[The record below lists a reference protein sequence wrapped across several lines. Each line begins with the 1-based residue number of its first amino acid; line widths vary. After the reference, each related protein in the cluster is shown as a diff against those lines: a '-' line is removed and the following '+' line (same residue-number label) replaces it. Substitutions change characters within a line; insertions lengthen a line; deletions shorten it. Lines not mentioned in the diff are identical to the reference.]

1 MPRSKQS
8 SSVIRTLLWAVAL
21 GLATVL
27 GKQFDCKFEIF
38 CVSICKIFNIS
49 FRFADSF
56 DPHELECP
64 GNVTHE
70 KVMLTAYRPQYD
82 GASKRDF
89 TDLKFKKLYTL
100 QDFLDNRAP
109 YVTVGMDPRLKVP
122 YGTEICIP
130 ELNIHFRRNVKLQV
144 RDTHEDLAGGAYRRV
159 DICVRTQADSFD
171 DVVNLLEAT
180 VVM

>member
-8 SSVIRTLLWAVAL
+8 SSVIRTLLWAVGL

-27 GKQFDCKFEIF
+27 GKQFDY
-38 CVSICKIFNIS
+38 
-49 FRFADSF
+49 SF

-82 GASKRDF
+82 GASKRDY

-180 VVM
+180 LVM